1 MKRHRRKLWR
11 VLRLLFRWG
20 RIAVWLVLLATLVA
34 FIYLNQA
41 GLPDFLKTRLR
52 AELRARGADLQFERL
67 RLRWYRGIVADTV
80 TLGAAGQPDGPR
92 LHLGEVALRLN
103 RSALRQFQLRIDSLG
118 IREGRLLLPLNESNQ
133 SPSEVVL
140 DNISTELR
148 FLPGDRWELD
158 EFEATLLDARIRI
171 SGTLTNATALPR
183 LGPAGTPVAG
193 SRLSSVWKSQLRSFV
208 AVWKDIHF
216 AAPPDLRLA
225 FRGDARDPAGFVA
238 ELKCHA
244 VDARTPYGQLDDL
257 LLTAQLNRPLATNG
271 WFNTST
277 RLVVANVQTKW
288 GQARQAHLAARW
300 SQSATN
306 ALPAWVDWELSI
318 RDGRAPWASC
328 QSAQLSA
335 LTTRIVRPSSGWE
348 TGLRLS
354 ALDLKTDWG
363 QSHTNSLSARV
374 VHSPTNFIPVSGAA
388 SIDLGR
394 IQGPWGA
401 VEQTLLTNV
410 VWTWTTPPRPASGA
424 LGPWAPFFP
433 LRLNC
438 DAEVNGVRSPK
449 LHLDR
454 LVLSARWDAPRL
466 AITNLAATLY
476 EGRLSVPTA
485 SLDTATREFAA
496 QAELDLDV
504 HRLALLPESA
514 RRWLDQFT
522 WAKPPHAS
530 GSVRLTFPAWANTH
544 PDWQVEL
551 MPTLVVDAAVRGDQ
565 AGYRGVSAA
574 AVQTAVHFSNQ
585 VWHLPDL
592 TVSRPEGSAVLDY
605 TENTLTHDYR
615 LAIRSRI
622 DLNALRPLLDE
633 SVHNVLDLFTF
644 TSPPAIEGEI
654 LGRWHV
660 PERSAFG
667 ATVAITNFVFSG
679 ERCNDFS
686 AAIAF
691 SNLFLVATNVS
702 LHRDAEWISAPG
714 VGFSLT
720 NYWVY
725 LTNAQARM
733 DPMRVTDAIGER
745 TSDAIRPYHFEQPP
759 AAVVNGHVPTT
770 GDTSDADLT
779 FDVSG
784 GPFHYWKFNL
794 PQVSARVHWLGDH
807 LTITNLSGDF
817 YQGRISGDMAVDF
830 VPGGDAEMRFHAY
843 ATETDLHQ
851 LLADLTTPTNRMEG
865 TVTVNLNITS
875 ANSGDWSSWY
885 GYGDASMRDGLLW
898 DSPIFGLFSPLLN
911 AVVPGLGNSRASAAK
926 SRFSIDRSVIRTEG
940 LQIIAAPAR
949 LAYKGTVDFDGR
961 VNARVEAIVLRGAPI
976 VGPLLSLAF
985 SPITKVFEY
994 KVTGTLGNPKSEPLY
1009 IPKFIDSILHPFRTL
1024 KGVLPAQPA
1033 PRNPVEPDK

>member
-1 MKRHRRKLWR
+1 MKRHHRKFWR
-11 VLRLLFRWG
+11 ALRLLFRWG
-20 RIAVWLVLLATLVA
+20 RITVWLLLLAALVS

-52 AELRARGADLQFERL
+52 TELRAHGADLQFERL

-92 LHLGEVALRLN
+92 LQLGEVALRLN
-103 RSALRQFQLRIDSLG
+103 RSALRQFQLRIDALG
-118 IREGRLLLPLNESNQ
+118 IRQGHLLLPLNESNQ
-133 SPSEVVL
+133 PPADVALE
-140 DNISTELR
+140 NISTELR

-158 EFEATLLDARIRI
+158 DFEATLLDARIRI
-171 SGTLTNATALPR
+171 SGTLTNATALRHSRPAGAPAT
-183 LGPAGTPVAG
+183 GPA
-193 SRLSSVWKSQLRSFV
+193 LSAVWKSQLRSFV

-238 ELKCHA
+238 EFKCHA

-257 LLTAQLNRPLATNG
+257 LLTAQLNQPLATNG
-271 WFNTST
+271 WFNTSA
-277 RLVVANVQTKW
+277 RLVIANAQTKW

-300 SQSATN
+300 SQPVTKAQPTRVS
-306 ALPAWVDWELSI
+306 WEVSI
-318 RDGRAPWASC
+318 RDGRTPRASC
-328 QSAQLSA
+328 LSAQLSA
-335 LTTRIVRPSSGWE
+335 LTTEILGPSPGWE
-348 TGLRLS
+348 TDIRLS

-374 VHSPTNFIPVSGAA
+374 VHSATNFIPASGTA
-388 SIDLGR
+388 SLDFGR
-394 IQGPWGA
+394 IVGSWGA
-401 VEQTLLTNV
+401 VEQARLTNV
-410 VWTWTTPPRPASGA
+410 VWIWTTPPQRTNDASGA
-424 LGPWAPFFP
+424 WARLVP
-433 LRLNC
+433 LRLSC

-449 LHLDR
+449 LQLDR
-454 LVLSARWDAPRL
+454 LTLGARWDAPRL
-466 AITNLAATLY
+466 AVTNLTATLY
-476 EGRLSVPTA
+476 EGRLAVPTA
-485 SLDTATREFAA
+485 SVDAATREFAT

-504 HRLALLPESA
+504 HQLALLPDSA
-514 RRWLDQFT
+514 RLWLDQFT
-522 WAKPPHAS
+522 WARPPHAT
-530 GSVRLTFPAWANTH
+530 GSVRLTFPAWTNAH
-544 PDWQVEL
+544 PDWQAEV

-565 AGYRGVSAA
+565 AGYRGVSVS
-574 AVQTAVHFSNQ
+574 AVQTSLHFSNQ

-592 TVSRPEGSAVLDY
+592 TVSRPEGLAVLDY
-605 TENTLTHDYR
+605 TENSITHDYR
-615 LAIRSRI
+615 WGVRSGI
-622 DLNALRPLLDE
+622 DLDALRPLLAE
-633 SVHNVLDLFTF
+633 SVGRALDLFTF
-644 TSPPAIEGEI
+644 TSPPAIEGQI

-660 PERSAFG
+660 PERTVFD
-667 ATVAITNFVFSG
+667 ATVAITNFVFRG
-679 ERCNDFS
+679 EPFDDFS

-702 LHRDAEWISAPG
+702 LHRDDEWISAPS

-745 TSDAIRPYHFEQPP
+745 TSDAIRPYRFEQPP

-770 GDTSDADLT
+770 GDTSAADLL
-779 FDVSG
+779 FDISG

-794 PQVSARVHWLGDH
+794 PQISARVHWQGNH

-817 YQGRISGDMAVDF
+817 YKGRINGQMAVDF
-830 VPGGDAEMRFHAY
+830 IPGGAADMRFHAR
-843 ATETDLHQ
+843 ALETDLHQ
-851 LLADLTTPTNRMEG
+851 LLADLTTPTNRLEG
-865 TVTVNLNITS
+865 TITVNLNITS
-875 ANSGDWSSWY
+875 ANSGDWDSWF

-926 SRFSIDRSVIRTEG
+926 TRFTIDRSVIRTDG
-940 LQIIAAPAR
+940 LEIMAAPAR
-949 LAYKGTVDFDGR
+949 LQYRGTVDFNGR

-994 KVTGTLGNPKSEPLY
+994 KVTGTLGNPKSEPVY

-1024 KGVLPAQPA
+1024 KGVMPAQPVL
-1033 PRNPVEPDK
+1033 RNPVEPDQ